1 MMHRTG
7 RRGPPEPWVHRSV
20 ADETYAVTLITG
32 VINTY
37 QEAGNI
43 RTAIASLRG
52 WCDEIVVV
60 DQHSTDGTREI
71 AAAEGARVLLT
82 EPTGFVEA
90 ARQVGIDAAGGTWIV
105 VLDADELVHPEL
117 ARELRRIAEADALD
131 VVRIPR
137 KNIML
142 GRWMRYGMW
151 WPNCKPRFFRKGSLV
166 ISDRIH
172 MGLRPVAGARILE
185 LPWREEMAIWH
196 YSYHSLEDLV
206 EKSNR
211 YSSVEARQAGV
222 KRNRKARPLP
232 MLKAAAE
239 NLWDEYIKGRGY
251 RDGTAALTVAVTR
264 AYYRFLVLAKTWD
277 EPGAGD
283 RLAHHEASKRRL
295 LGLPPVGAPMA
306 PAEEAK
312 PEERA

>member
-1 MMHRTG
+1 V
-7 RRGPPEPWVHRSV
+7 P
-20 ADETYAVTLITG
+20 LISG

-43 RTAIASLRG
+43 RTSIASLRG
-52 WCDEIVVV
+52 WCDEVIVV
-60 DQHSTDGTREI
+60 DQHSTDGTAQI
-71 AAAEGARVLLT
+71 AAAEGATVVLT

-90 ARQVGIDAAGGTWIV
+90 ARQVAIDAAQGTWIV

-117 ARELRRIAEADALD
+117 AKELRRIAETDTAD

-151 WPNCKPRFFRKGSLV
+151 WPNCKPRFFKKASMT
-166 ISDRIH
+166 ITDRIH
-172 MGLRPVAGARILE
+172 MGLRPAKGARVVE
-185 LPWREEMAIWH
+185 LPWTEQMAIWH

-211 YSSVEARQAGV
+211 YSSVEARQAGT
-222 KRNRKARPLP
+222 KRSSRANPLG
-232 MLKAAAE
+232 MLRAAGR
-239 NLWDEYIKGRGY
+239 NLWDEYLRDGGY
-251 RDGTAALTVAVTR
+251 RDGTAALAVAVTR

-277 EPGAGD
+277 EPAARHRVAD
-283 RLAHHEASKRRL
+283 YERSKREL
-295 LGLPPVGAPMA
+295 LGLPPESASAPEP
-306 PAEEAK
+306 PATGHPATGTSGD
-312 PEERA
+312 AAAD